1 MIPLLGVIMVIIGIV
16 PITEDYSG
24 WTSTFSIA
32 AYDSYTG
39 ELGVAVASCVPF
51 VGHEVPWVEAG
62 TGAIATQA
70 QVNRAFGPDGLD
82 LLREALSA
90 ADVMDSLIS
99 ADPEREVR
107 QLGIVDA
114 AGEAVSFTGSET
126 FSWSGGVTGNGYAVQ
141 GNILT
146 GEDVIL
152 DMESTFLRTEGPLAV
167 RLLAALQAGEDAG
180 GDSRGKQSAAILVT
194 RANGGHHG
202 CSDRFVDIC
211 VSDHENPV
219 SELIRLYA
227 IWEEYNVFPVYLDAG
242 TELETQWALD
252 IMERSLQNTEP
263 DPQVLNYYAWTLA
276 ERGLQPERAV
286 ALAEQALE
294 LAPQDHNIMDT
305 LAEALFRSGDAE
317 SAVEWEL
324 RALEL
329 DPDNGFYQS
338 QLSRFRDEPEE

>member
-1 MIPLLGVIMVIIGIV
+1 MIPLLTAILVIIGIMPV
-16 PITEDYSG
+16 WEDHAG
-24 WTSTFSIA
+24 WTSTFSIVA
-32 AYDSYTG
+32 FDPQTG
-39 ELGVAVASCVPF
+39 ELGVAVASRVPF
-51 VGHEVPWVEAG
+51 VGHDVPWAEAG

-70 QVNRAFGPDGLD
+70 LVNQSFGPDGLD
-82 LLREALSA
+82 LLREGLSA
-90 ADVMDSLIS
+90 SAVLDSLLT
-99 ADPEREVR
+99 ADSEREVR

-114 AGEAVSFTGSET
+114 DCEAVSFTGEET
-126 FSWSGGVTGNGYAVQ
+126 FSWSGGVTGSGYAIQ

-152 DMESTFLRTEGPLAV
+152 EMESTFLHTEGPLAV
-167 RLLAALQAGEDAG
+167 RLLAALQAGENAG
-180 GDSRGKQSAAILVT
+180 GDSRGKQSAAILVV
-194 RANGGHHG
+194 RANSGHQG

-211 VSDHENPV
+211 VSDHEDPV
-219 SELIRLYA
+219 SEMIRLYG

-242 TELETQWALD
+242 SELETQWALD
-252 IMERSLQNTEP
+252 IMERSLLDAEP

-286 ALAEQALE
+286 TLAEQALD

-305 LAEALFRSGDAE
+305 LAEALFRSGDSE

-338 QLSRFRDEPEE
+338 QLSRFRDGLEE

>member
-1 MIPLLGVIMVIIGIV
+1 MIPLLTAMLVITGIV
-16 PITEDYSG
+16 PVTVDHAG
-24 WTSTFSIA
+24 WTSTFSIVA
-32 AYDSYTG
+32 FDPNTG

-51 VGHEVPWVEAG
+51 VGHDVPWAEAG

-70 QVNRAFGPDGLD
+70 LVNQSFGPDGLD
-82 LLREALSA
+82 LLREVLSA
-90 ADVMDSLIS
+90 SAVMDSLLN

-107 QLGIVDA
+107 QLGIVDIS
-114 AGEAVSFTGSET
+114 GGAVSFTGNET
-126 FSWSGGVTGNGYAVQ
+126 FSWSGGVTGSGYAIQ

-152 DMESTFLRTEGPLAV
+152 DMESTFLLTEGSLAV
-167 RLLAALQAGEDAG
+167 RLLAALQAGENAG
-180 GDSRGKQSAAILVT
+180 GDSRGKQSAAILVV
-194 RANGGHHG
+194 RENSGHQG
-202 CSDRFVDIC
+202 CSDRFIDIC
-211 VSDHENPV
+211 VSDHEDPV
-219 SELIRLYA
+219 SELIRLYG
-227 IWEEYNVFPVYLDAG
+227 IWEEYKVFPVYLDAG
-242 TELETQWALD
+242 TELETQWALE

-294 LAPQDHNIMDT
+294 LAPEDHNIMDT
-305 LAEALFRSGDAE
+305 LAEALFRSGDAG

-338 QLSRFRDEPEE
+338 QLSRFRAALEE